1 MDRLEHGRL
10 TNYVNDRCRCVPC
23 TRAAREYEQTR
34 YRLRAYGLLPQLVDV
49 DDLAMHLA
57 WLSGYGIGWEQVAA
71 LAGLARSTVSAI
83 LYPDHHRRG
92 VTPRV
97 AGAILAILPTMDNA
111 AAAALIDATG
121 TQRRLG
127 ALMLQGHTLT
137 AIQLEL
143 GLSALG
149 RVLTRDRVTARVA
162 RAVRDYY
169 DTHWAIPAAPA
180 TAHEAG
186 VIARTIARATA
197 DGYLP
202 AMAWDDDQIDDPTSA
217 PDPTT
222 VRAPDVGVRIHLDD
236 VEFLAAHGATWAEVE
251 TRTDAC
257 RNSIEVAC
265 GRADRRDLVARI
277 TSNRRVAA

>member
-1 MDRLEHGRL
+1 MDHRDHGRL
-10 TNYVNDRCRCVPC
+10 TNYVNDHCRCVSC

-49 DDLAMHLA
+49 DDLTMHLA
-57 WLSGYGIGWEQVAA
+57 WLSGHGIGWEQVAA

-97 AGAILAILPTMDNA
+97 AGAILSIFPTMDNA
-111 AAAALIDATG
+111 ATSALIDATG

-137 AIQLEL
+137 AIQREL

-186 VIARTIARATA
+186 VIARTTA

-202 AMAWDDDQIDDPTSA
+202 ALAWDDDQIDDPAQA

-222 VRAPDVGVRIHLDD
+222 VRAADAGLRIHLDD
-236 VEFLAAHGATWAEVE
+236 VEFLAAHGATWVEVE
-251 TRTDAC
+251 TRTGAC

-265 GRADRRDLVARI
+265 GRADRRDLVAII
-277 TSNRRVAA
+277 TSHRRVAA